1 MSEPFAA
8 FGSCMRLL
16 IFLGCCLFAIPATAQ
31 FRSVL
36 EQADYETPRTFYG
49 GLSAGVNF
57 CQVDG
62 DQRSGYHHVG
72 LVAGP
77 MVYAR
82 LRGPLFASMEL
93 LFSQKGSKDR
103 SIRDNQYTG
112 AGVAEYDIKLN
123 YAEVP
128 VTLLFKYK
136 PRWTVGAGVTY
147 GRLISSKEEA
157 WDNYPI
163 NLHPEINYFRKDD
176 WEWHVLL
183 NYEFYPAWMVSMR
196 FSYSFTSI
204 RDADRIP
211 QGYGGGAQYNNLCSF
226 RLCYFFHQKAEY

>member
-1 MSEPFAA
+1 
-8 FGSCMRLL
+8 MRLL
-16 IFLGCCLFAIPATAQ
+16 IFLSCCLFVNAAGAQ
-31 FRSVL
+31 FHSVL
-36 EQADYETPRTFYG
+36 EQDEYGAPRTFYG
-49 GLSAGVNF
+49 GLTAGVNF
-57 CQVDG
+57 SQVDG

-82 LRGPLFASMEL
+82 LGRKTFASMEL
-93 LFSQKGSKDR
+93 LFSQKGSRDR
-103 SIRDNQYTG
+103 SIRNNQYTG

-128 VTLLFKYK
+128 ITFLLNSGK
-136 PRWTVGAGVTY
+136 WTGGAGITY

-157 WDNYPI
+157 WDNYQI
-163 NLHPEINYFRKDD
+163 NLHPETYYFRKDD
-176 WEWHVLL
+176 WEWHLLL
-183 NYEFYPAWMVSMR
+183 NYEFYPAWMISMR
-196 FSYSFTSI
+196 FNYSFITI

-211 QGYGGGAQYNNLCSF
+211 PGFGGGAQFNNVYSF